1 MRKCKYLHTFPY
13 AFSKQEL
20 DFKRHTEG
28 YKIKLIT
35 VKYYNHELKCGDLE
49 AFQLV
54 GELCDG
60 QLNCTFMADD
70 NLFEDSECAD
80 EIPERLRC
88 NLLKK

>member
-20 DFKRHTEG
+20 DFKRQ
-28 YKIKLIT
+28 
-35 VKYYNHELKCGDLE
+35 DPE

-80 EIPERLRC
+80 EIPERLRI
-88 NLLKK
+88 

>member
-1 MRKCKYLHTFPY
+1 MSLFQQITAIIETFEEGNI
-13 AFSKQEL
+13 AEIECS
-20 DFKRHTEG
+20 EG

-35 VKYYNHELKCGDLE
+35 VKYYNHELKCGDPE

-80 EIPERLRC
+80 EIPERLRI
-88 NLLKK
+88 